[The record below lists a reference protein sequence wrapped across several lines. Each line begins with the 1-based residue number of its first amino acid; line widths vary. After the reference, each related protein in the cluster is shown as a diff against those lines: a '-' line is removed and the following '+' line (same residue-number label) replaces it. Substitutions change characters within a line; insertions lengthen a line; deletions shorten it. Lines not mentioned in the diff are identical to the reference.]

1 MERGCVGGN
10 LKPSSRIR
18 TTLIPCLFGFILA
31 LLLPTYGWAEDGS
44 PFFKRYIALL
54 ERHKLVKAAES
65 DIKAAR
71 ERIQSTIGGWY
82 PNLNLSSFYGIEK
95 NKNAEADDSKLL
107 AREFDISVTQLLWD
121 FGVTNSQIRTS
132 QLQLEQV
139 QSQLIAARQDVLLRA
154 LTAHVNVRR
163 SYEVLLFA
171 RQSEENIKAQAALE
185 DALVERGAGLSTDVL
200 QAKVTLAG
208 AEARRVQSEGALE
221 VSLNSYKTL
230 FYEFPQSATA
240 LELISLPDFLLPE
253 SVDEAV
259 QLAFEGN
266 PNLRASM
273 IGARIAEETIETT
286 RATEFYPT
294 FELIGEMK
302 FKKEVGGTV
311 GSNRESIGKIQFTYP
326 FNLGFTAVNSLRA
339 AEADSTAASR
349 RVSDLQDQIEEQ
361 ARNAWSNLQTARE
374 NAKLLRNQANISA
387 EFLELARKE
396 RQLGKRSLI
405 DVLAGETNLINS
417 QSDAASAESDVII
430 ASISLLSVMGQL
442 GAEVVSVVNVRPA
455 SIPSAITKQN

>member
-1 MERGCVGGN
+1 
-10 LKPSSRIR
+10 
-18 TTLIPCLFGFILA
+18 
-31 LLLPTYGWAEDGS
+31 
-44 PFFKRYIALL
+44 
-54 ERHKLVKAAES
+54 
-65 DIKAAR
+65 
-71 ERIQSTIGGWY
+71 
-82 PNLNLSSFYGIEK
+82 
-95 NKNAEADDSKLL
+95 
-107 AREFDISVTQLLWD
+107 
-121 FGVTNSQIRTS
+121 
-132 QLQLEQV
+132 
-139 QSQLIAARQDVLLRA
+139 
-154 LTAHVNVRR
+154 VRR

-171 RQSEENIKAQAALE
+171 KQSEENIKAQAALE
-185 DALVERGAGLSTDVL
+185 DALVERGAGLSTDAL

-273 IGARIAEETIETT
+273 IGARVAEETIETT

-339 AEADSTAASR
+339 AEADSTATAR

-442 GAEVVSVVNVRPA
+442 GAEVVSVVNVRPT
-455 SIPSAITKQN
+455 SIPSAITIQN

>member
-1 MERGCVGGN
+1 M
-10 LKPSSRIR
+10 
-18 TTLIPCLFGFILA
+18 
-31 LLLPTYGWAEDGS
+31 LPKYGWAEDRL
-44 PFFKRYIALL
+44 PFFERYLALL
-54 ERHKLVKAAES
+54 ERHQLVKAAES

-107 AREFDISVTQLLWD
+107 ARAFDISVTQLLWD

-171 RQSEENIKAQAALE
+171 KQSEENIKAQAALE
-185 DALVERGAGLSTDVL
+185 DALVERGAGLAADVL

-208 AEARRVQSEGALE
+208 AEVRRVQSEGALE
-221 VSLNSYKTL
+221 VALNIYKTL
-230 FYEFPQSATA
+230 FYEFPQSASA

-266 PNLRASM
+266 PNLRASV
-273 IGARIAEETIETT
+273 IGARIAKETIETT

-311 GSNRESIGKIQFTYP
+311 GSNIESIGKIQFTYP

-339 AEADSTAASR
+339 AEADSTATAR

-455 SIPSAITKQN
+455 SIPSAITIQN

>member
-1 MERGCVGGN
+1 M
-10 LKPSSRIR
+10 
-18 TTLIPCLFGFILA
+18 
-31 LLLPTYGWAEDGS
+31 
-44 PFFKRYIALL
+44 
-54 ERHKLVKAAES
+54 
-65 DIKAAR
+65 
-71 ERIQSTIGGWY
+71 
-82 PNLNLSSFYGIEK
+82 
-95 NKNAEADDSKLL
+95 
-107 AREFDISVTQLLWD
+107 
-121 FGVTNSQIRTS
+121 
-132 QLQLEQV
+132 
-139 QSQLIAARQDVLLRA
+139 
-154 LTAHVNVRR
+154 
-163 SYEVLLFA
+163 
-171 RQSEENIKAQAALE
+171 
-185 DALVERGAGLSTDVL
+185 
-200 QAKVTLAG
+200 
-208 AEARRVQSEGALE
+208 
-221 VSLNSYKTL
+221 SLNIYKTL
-230 FYEFPQSATA
+230 FDEFPQSASA

-273 IGARIAEETIETT
+273 IGARIAKETIETT

-311 GSNRESIGKIQFTYP
+311 GSNRESIGKVQFTYP
-326 FNLGFTAVNSLRA
+326 FNLGFTAVNTLRA
-339 AEADSTAASR
+339 VEADSTAASR

-374 NAKLLRNQANISA
+374 NAKLLRNLADIAA

-442 GAEVVSVVNVRPA
+442 GAEVMSVVEARPA
-455 SIPSAITKQN
+455 SIPSAIPTQN